1 MTDFVEVDNV
11 YILDE
16 CEVTRKVE
24 DKNVKVNIDQVKLS
38 QICDINNKRFR
49 ETGDKVPL
57 IIAHNNGNGEKKVVG
72 YAKNFRVTDFF
83 QTGRKAIAATFEVM
97 KDCVDEVRKYPRR
110 SVELLINSGKLDPI
124 ALLGGTTPERDL
136 GLLHFQNDGPKLKF
150 SYGVD
155 LSALGQSV
163 SQPNSGGLNMDP
175 LQKLLEM
182 LESTDVFMWV
192 KKKMKEDASKE
203 AGMDEDLLPQEDS
216 DVDGLFDEEEAP
228 EDGEGSSDS
237 TGDVPSKEE
246 KEKMEAKDLDDLKVR
261 LSSLEE
267 GKTKLEAE
275 LNTLKVENAGL
286 KIQLQSH
293 GRKDELLKLSKEVL
307 VDVEK
312 ELEYTKNF
320 SDDQFKAHLQHAKLV
335 YQKAPVGEPKFD
347 MSMAKD
353 PNFKVTLSAEDAKKI
368 ALHAL
373 DKNISYE
380 VAAKEL
386 GFELKK

>member
-1 MTDFVEVDNV
+1 MNFVEVDNV

-16 CEVTRKVE
+16 CEVTRTIDNKKV
-24 DKNVKVNIDQVKLS
+24 DYKIDTAKLS
-38 QICDINNKRFR
+38 QICDINNKRIK

-57 IIAHNNGNGEKKVVG
+57 IIAHNDDKGEKKVVG

-97 KDCVDEVRKYPRR
+97 KDCVDEVRKFPRR
-110 SVELLINSGKLDPI
+110 SVELMLNSGKLDPI

-136 GLLHFQNDGPKLKF
+136 GLLHFQGEGPKLKF

-163 SQPNSGGLNMDP
+163 AQPNTGGLNMDP

-182 LESTDVFMWV
+182 LEATDVFMWV

-216 DVDGLFDEEEAP
+216 DVDGLFEEEEAP

-293 GRKDELLKLSKEVL
+293 GRKDELVKLSKEVL

-320 SDDQFKAHLQHAKLV
+320 SDEQFKAHLQHAKLV
-335 YQKAPVGEPKFD
+335 YQKAPVGEPKFN

-353 PNFKVTLSAEDAKKI
+353 PNASSALTADDAKKI

-373 DKNISYE
+373 KNKLDYE

>member
-1 MTDFVEVDNV
+1 
-11 YILDE
+11 
-16 CEVTRKVE
+16 
-24 DKNVKVNIDQVKLS
+24 
-38 QICDINNKRFR
+38 
-49 ETGDKVPL
+49 
-57 IIAHNNGNGEKKVVG
+57 
-72 YAKNFRVTDFF
+72 
-83 QTGRKAIAATFEVM
+83 
-97 KDCVDEVRKYPRR
+97 
-110 SVELLINSGKLDPI
+110 
-124 ALLGGTTPERDL
+124 
-136 GLLHFQNDGPKLKF
+136 
-150 SYGVD
+150 
-155 LSALGQSV
+155 
-163 SQPNSGGLNMDP
+163 
-175 LQKLLEM
+175 M
-182 LESTDVFMWV
+182 LEATDVFIWV

-335 YQKAPVGEPKFD
+335 YQKEPIGEPKFD